1 MFLSNIFQKYKTK
14 PKYIGDLYLP
24 FYPNNSN
31 GIIFGSTENGR
42 IVCLPDDKEGHI
54 FVNGGSGTGK
64 TSAILIPTLDRWYGS
79 SFTVDISGDIVSNAA
94 CAFKRIIGP
103 NADYTSHLFAPYNVF
118 ASIDDIADSATRNQ
132 ELELLTYI
140 LMPDQLHASD
150 AQAFFT
156 TEGRKI
162 LTAAF
167 IAFYRRPH
175 SADSDSDF
183 CQICKK
189 IFQNDWR
196 TLFNEID
203 AQNNEIASGL
213 LNSFLGTNEKNT
225 AGCKQAVDA
234 AIKLFATNEAIQRSV
249 RRSDDYSFFH
259 AISPKDVEH
268 FNIFLIIKD
277 ANLEIYAPLMQLITG
292 QMLHY
297 LADRDPERAK
307 NMPILLCLDE
317 FASLGKLDITPAL
330 RKLRKKNVHIMLLTQ
345 SLADID
351 LIYGRDER
359 MSMMNNFG
367 YKVILS
373 ASDTDTQ
380 RYFADLIGQKTI
392 FQKSETHT
400 DRGFLSKKSSTTFS
414 ETKDYIIEPAD
425 LAHLGNKLI
434 LIHPQGYL
442 VLAKNYYFDSILT
455 RRFYC

>member
-1 MFLSNIFQKYKTK
+1 MFLRDILQNYKTK

-24 FYPNNSN
+24 YYQDNSN
-31 GIIFGSTENGR
+31 GIIFGVTENGR
-42 IVCLPDDKEGHI
+42 IVCLPNDQEGHI

-79 SFTVDISGDIVSNAA
+79 SFTIDISGDIANNTVCS
-94 CAFKRIIGP
+94 FKRIIGP
-103 NADYTSHLFAPYNVF
+103 DADTTSHLYAPYNVF
-118 ASIDDIADSATRNQ
+118 AQIDDITNEAERNQ
-132 ELELLTYI
+132 ELELLAYT

-150 AQAFFT
+150 AQSFFT
-156 TEGRKI
+156 SEGRKI
-162 LTAAF
+162 LTSAL
-167 IAFYRRPH
+167 IAFYRKPH

-213 LNSFLGTNEKNT
+213 LSSFLGTNEKNT

-249 RRSDDYSFFH
+249 RRSDDYGFFQTT
-259 AISPKDVEH
+259 SPKDVEH
-268 FNIFLIIKD
+268 FNIFLVIKD

-292 QMLHY
+292 QILHY
-297 LADRDPERAK
+297 LSNRDPERAK
-307 NMPILLCLDE
+307 NMPILLALDE

-392 FQKSETHT
+392 FRKSETHT
-400 DRGFLSKKSSTTFS
+400 DRGFFSKKSSTTFS
-414 ETKDYIIEPAD
+414 ESKDYIIESAD

-434 LIHPQGYL
+434 LLHPQGYL
-442 VLAKNYYFDSILT
+442 VLAKNYYFNSILT